1 MTGPMANHCNRFSA
15 DAGAANGRTLT
26 GHSHDYTRHG
36 TTTLF
41 AALNVATGE
50 VRAGHYARRRRVE
63 FLDFMNK
70 IVADHPDRDIHVV
83 LDNLNTA
90 QAGRPDLARAVP
102 RSDGS
107 KGGRPAFDHVFMWK
121 ILILQAS
128 HSLSDERTEFLIKDR
143 LSFMRFLELEL
154 ADAVPDANT
163 IWTFREALTRATID
177 GKPAIE
183 ALFRAYE
190 ASLTQAG
197 FLAMG
202 GQIIDASIVAAPK
215 QRDSA
220 GEKADIK
227 AGRIPQAWKD
237 QPAKLAQKDRDARWT
252 VKFSKAKP
260 SDDGSPR
267 IDLAVPAFGYKN
279 HIGIDRRHGL
289 IRTWAA
295 TNAARH
301 DGAQLS
307 NLVSKDNTASDLWAD
322 TAYRSKV
329 NEKHLAD
336 NGLRSQIHRKKPPG
350 RPMPLNV
357 ARANG
362 AKSKVRSAVEHV
374 FAHQKGPMGLVVR
387 TIGLARATV
396 KIGLANIVYNM
407 RRAVWLSGHQIAPT

>member
-1 MTGPMANHCNRFSA
+1 MRG
-15 DAGAANGRTLT
+15 
-26 GHSHDYTRHG
+26 
-36 TTTLF
+36 
-41 AALNVATGE
+41 
-50 VRAGHYARRRRVE
+50 
-63 FLDFMNK
+63 
-70 IVADHPDRDIHVV
+70 
-83 LDNLNTA
+83 
-90 QAGRPDLARAVP
+90 QAGFFDLDERLSELSAKGDDLERLNGLVDFELFRPDLERAVP
-102 RSDGS
+102 RADRSR
-107 KGGRPAFDHVFMWK
+107 GGRPPFDHVFMFK

-128 HSLSDERTEFLIKDR
+128 HSLSDERADFLIKDR
-143 LSFMRFLELEL
+143 LSFMRFLGLGL
-154 ADAVPDANT
+154 ADPVPDANT
-163 IWTFREALTRATID
+163 IWTFREALTRATLE
-177 GKPAIE
+177 GRSAIE
-183 ALFRAYE
+183 VLFSAYE
-190 ASLTQAG
+190 AALTRAG

-202 GQIIDASIVAAPK
+202 GQIIDASIIAAPK
-215 QRDSA
+215 QRNTDA
-220 GEKADIK
+220 EKREIK
-227 AGRIPQAWKD
+227 EGRIPPEWRAK
-237 QPAKLAQKDRDARWT
+237 PAKLAQKDRDARWT

-279 HIGIDRRHGL
+279 HLGIDRRHGL

-307 NLVSKDNTASDLWAD
+307 NLVSKANTASDVWAD
-322 TAYRSKV
+322 TAYRSKA

-350 RPMPLNV
+350 RPMPLNI

-387 TIGLARATV
+387 TVGLARATV